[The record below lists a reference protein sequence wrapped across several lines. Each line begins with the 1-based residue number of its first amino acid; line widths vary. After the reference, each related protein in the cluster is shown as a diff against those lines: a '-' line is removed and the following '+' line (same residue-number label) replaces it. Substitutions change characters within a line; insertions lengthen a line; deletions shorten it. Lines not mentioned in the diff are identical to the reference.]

1 MGKGKPCPVFC
12 STEPMQTKTE
22 TTFTVKMQGEA
33 VKVYKSGD
41 LIAFHTD
48 SGDTLHLFLDVDGRC
63 ALADALLAIK
73 GPTADS

>member
-1 MGKGKPCPVFC
+1 MGGGKLSLVFC
-12 STEPMQTKTE
+12 STELMQTKTE
-22 TTFTVKMQGEA
+22 TTFTVNMQGES
-33 VKVYKSGD
+33 VKVHKTGN

-63 ALADALLAIK
+63 ALADALLEIK